1 MKQIKWGFLL
11 LAVLAA
17 ASIAGIGVAVAEHST
32 SGIVGCVILMFIIM
46 GIGFKRKKKLREN
59 GQL

>member
-17 ASIAGIGVAVAEHST
+17 ASIVGIGVAIAEESVKGVLGSLVT
-32 SGIVGCVILMFIIM
+32 LIVVM
-46 GIGFKRKKKLREN
+46 GFGFSRKRKMLKN
-59 GQL
+59 GEL